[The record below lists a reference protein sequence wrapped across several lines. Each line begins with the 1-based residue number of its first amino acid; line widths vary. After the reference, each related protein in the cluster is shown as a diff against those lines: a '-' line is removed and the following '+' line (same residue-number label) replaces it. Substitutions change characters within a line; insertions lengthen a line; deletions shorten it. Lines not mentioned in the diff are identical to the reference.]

1 MPAESNLHIAETTGS
16 KTQVIFVYDKK
27 TKELKEIDRVNV
39 PCEITPATT
48 VTTVDVYGQ
57 IVVKTNYISGI
68 ALTYPSVSVVFAQI
82 ETNYGV
88 AISKAFKP
96 IELKEQT
103 DFAKYKLISEINGK
117 LAEVMAIKT
126 NNKIKALGSDLV
138 TSTQTQQ
145 SISQKSITTA
155 ESLPFTSRHDCNT
168 SQMVTNIVKFIK
180 STPSVT
186 IDSIKTIINA

>member
-96 IELKEQT
+96 IELKEQA
-103 DFAKYKLISEINGK
+103 DFAKYKLISEF
-117 LAEVMAIKT
+117 
-126 NNKIKALGSDLV
+126 KAQGNFDS
-138 TSTQTQQ
+138 
-145 SISQKSITTA
+145 
-155 ESLPFTSRHDCNT
+155 TSRFV
-168 SQMVTNIVKFIK
+168 S
-180 STPSVT
+180 
-186 IDSIKTIINA
+186 